1 MTEPWRRNG
10 RYYQRQSQ
18 GMTTAWCS
26 LSLLLLLLL
35 DGLRP
40 ADAFIVSSPSP
51 ETSSTLSRRRAV
63 ENEIMYNDFDLT
75 VAEDSLSSWH
85 HELQR
90 RLEQLN
96 SWRSTNWQSGDC
108 TTSIGVALPDHWVR
122 RVAVANFPVAAC
134 GSASDDLFVVNLSTG
149 RILARSSETKDG
161 SDLDWT
167 ATARVLYSHDGGGTV
182 AVACWGRQIFAAPR
196 RGGVALYRHSGAPT
210 LLSQGS
216 ISALEGQLVTSL
228 HVHANHL
235 WVGTAQG
242 IVQAYALN
250 NDDDDE
256 FALDGTLVHP
266 PLSLRSG
273 PDYTWSVAPGSVI
286 TSITSDARVVAKSS
300 SGRRKQHAPVAVVT
314 TSLGSAVILS
324 MQKDGIL
331 ASVSPPFDAAV
342 RRASHTHALCAT
354 LVHFDDE
361 SNRASS
367 GRLGLVVGASDGTLF
382 VQPLRA
388 KTDDDDDVL
397 LLDTDQPWAGP
408 MRTIRPR
415 HAGAVT
421 CLTSPA
427 PGLVVS
433 GATDGSLRV
442 WSLQQPTTENARLL
456 YQFMGYK
463 VWLGSLWTDG
473 RRLVSDGA
481 DNTVI
486 VHDFGQDSG
495 PDPLP

>member
-1 MTEPWRRNG
+1 
-10 RYYQRQSQ
+10 
-18 GMTTAWCS
+18 
-26 LSLLLLLLL
+26 
-35 DGLRP
+35 
-40 ADAFIVSSPSP
+40 
-51 ETSSTLSRRRAV
+51 
-63 ENEIMYNDFDLT
+63 MYNDFDLT
-75 VAEDSLSSWH
+75 VAEESLSSWH

-90 RLEQLN
+90 RLDQLN
-96 SWRSTNWQSGDC
+96 SWRNTNWQSGDC

-122 RVAVANFPVAAC
+122 RVAVSNFPVAVC
-134 GSASDDLFVVNLSTG
+134 GSASDDLYVVNLSTG
-149 RILARSSETKDG
+149 RILARSSEKKDG

-182 AVACWGRQIFAAPR
+182 AVACRGRQIFAAPR
-196 RGGVALYRHSGAPT
+196 RGGVALYRHSGAPS

-216 ISALEGQLVTSL
+216 ITALEGQLVTSL
-228 HVHANHL
+228 HVHGSYL

-250 NDDDDE
+250 NDDDE

-266 PLSLRSG
+266 PLSLRAS

-286 TSITSDARVVAKSS
+286 TSITSDARVVAISPNH
-300 SGRRKQHAPVAVVT
+300 GRRKQHAPVAVVT

-324 MQKDGIL
+324 MPHDSTEGCIL

-342 RRASHTHALCAT
+342 RRASHTHALCAA
-354 LVHFDDE
+354 LVHFDND
-361 SNRASS
+361 SS
-367 GRLGLVVGASDGTLF
+367 GSSGSRLGLVVGASDGTLF
-382 VQPLRA
+382 VQPLKA
-388 KTDDDDDVL
+388 KTDDDNVL
-397 LLDTDQPWAGP
+397 LLDGDLPWAGP

-442 WSLQQPTTENARLL
+442 WSLKQPTTENARLL